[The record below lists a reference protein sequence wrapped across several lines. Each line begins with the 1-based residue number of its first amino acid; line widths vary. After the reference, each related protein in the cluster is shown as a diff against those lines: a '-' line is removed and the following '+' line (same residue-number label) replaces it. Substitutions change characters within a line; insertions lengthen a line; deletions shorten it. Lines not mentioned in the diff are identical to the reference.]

1 MTHFDLL
8 VWKALGTC
16 RQGRWGRHQL
26 MGKEKKPK
34 KALKGISP
42 KADAERLE
50 AHLKLIDDL
59 ASDAKKAEGETDV
72 LKRSDDAESD

>member
-1 MTHFDLL
+1 
-8 VWKALGTC
+8 
-16 RQGRWGRHQL
+16 